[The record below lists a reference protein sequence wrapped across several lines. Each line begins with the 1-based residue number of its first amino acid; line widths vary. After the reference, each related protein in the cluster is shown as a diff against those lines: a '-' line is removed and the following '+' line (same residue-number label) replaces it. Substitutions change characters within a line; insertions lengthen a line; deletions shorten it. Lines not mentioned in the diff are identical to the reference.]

1 MIKIGSKKYNLS
13 SSVRVDIIAG
23 DGDIDELDD
32 LIDCFKADIEI
43 RADITV
49 RDGEVTRI
57 EGYVSEVE
65 GKLKDVTI
73 SDDRYPRGKMKL
85 VDIDGYGQLWFHYD
99 EDTRIDIDGT
109 EYDDIN
115 IESLRSMVSNS
126 DGISDVTVRFD
137 DDGIATTV
145 KD

>member
-1 MIKIGSKKYNLS
+1 M
-13 SSVRVDIIAG
+13 DIIFG
-23 DGDIDELDD
+23 DDDIEDLEKLKGCVNGDV
-32 LIDCFKADIEI
+32 EI

-65 GKLKDVTI
+65 GKLDNMTV
-73 SDDRYPRGKMKL
+73 SDDRYPRGEMSIY
-85 VDIDGYGQLWFHYD
+85 IDGYGQIWFHFD
-99 EDTRIDIDGT
+99 EDTRISIDGT
-109 EYDDIN
+109 DYDDIN
-115 IESLRSMVSNS
+115 INS
-126 DGISDVTVRFD
+126 IKNQVNDGDGISGITVRFD